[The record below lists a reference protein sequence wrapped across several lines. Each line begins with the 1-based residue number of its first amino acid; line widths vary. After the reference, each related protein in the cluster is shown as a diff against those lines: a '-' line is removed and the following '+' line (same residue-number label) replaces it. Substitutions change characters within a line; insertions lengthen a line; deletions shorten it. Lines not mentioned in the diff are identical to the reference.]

1 MFYII
6 IIWDKKGA
14 YSVSEKQKE
23 ILEIIKTFIK
33 ENGYSPTIREICK
46 LANIKSTAAVHA
58 HIKKLKAEGH
68 ITTGVDMPRSIALTK
83 KEKSVK
89 FVVNAIALMCTE
101 DKEYILL
108 QENKKQN
115 GNGSIFE
122 LPGGVIRESESVYGY
137 LRRKLKAN
145 GFELTKIFG
154 EDKCNELSYEE
165 EVLTVFKPFC
175 VTQSFNDNNLIVSST
190 ILCEVDSANVKN
202 DSNKYDFKW
211 VCTDDLRT
219 MLVDQNKNIC
229 VHSVEALKLF
239 CNL

>member
-1 MFYII
+1 MS
-6 IIWDKKGA
+6 K
-14 YSVSEKQKE
+14 KQKE

-175 VTQSFNDNNLIVSST
+175 VTQSFNDNNLIVSSI

>member
-1 MFYII
+1 MYYGI
-6 IIWDKKGA
+6 KNGA
-14 YSVSEKQKE
+14 YSLSEKQKE

-68 ITTGVDMPRSIALTK
+68 ITTGVDIPRSIVLTK

-89 FVVNAIALMCTE
+89 FVVNAIALMCAE

-137 LRRKLKAN
+137 LRCKLKAN
-145 GFELTKIFG
+145 GFQVTKIFG

-165 EVLTVFKPFC
+165 QIFTVFKPFC
-175 VTQSFNDNNLIVSST
+175 VSQNYNDNNLIISST

-202 DSNKYDFKW
+202 DINKYDFKW

-219 MLVDQNKNIC
+219 MLVDHQENISA
-229 VHSVEALKLF
+229 HNIAALKLF
-239 CNL
+239 CDL

>member
-1 MFYII
+1 M
-6 IIWDKKGA
+6 
-14 YSVSEKQKE
+14 SEKQKE

-58 HIKKLKAEGH
+58 HIKKLKDEGH
-68 ITTGVDMPRSIALTK
+68 ITTGIDMPRSIALTK

-89 FVVNAIALMCTE
+89 VVVNAIALMCAE
-101 DKEYILL
+101 NKEYILL

-145 GFELTKIFG
+145 GFEVTKIFG
-154 EDKCNELSYEE
+154 ENKCNELSYEE

-175 VTQSFNDNNLIVSST
+175 VSQSFNDNNLIISNT

>member
-1 MFYII
+1 M
-6 IIWDKKGA
+6 
-14 YSVSEKQKE
+14 SEKQKE

-58 HIKKLKAEGH
+58 HIKKLKDEGH
-68 ITTGVDMPRSIALTK
+68 ITTGIDMPRSIALTK

-89 FVVNAIALMCTE
+89 VVVNAIALMCAE
-101 DKEYILL
+101 NKEYILL

-137 LRRKLKAN
+137 LRCKLKAN
-145 GFELTKIFG
+145 GFQVTKIFG

-165 EVLTVFKPFC
+165 QIFTVFKPFC
-175 VTQSFNDNNLIVSST
+175 VSQNYNDNNLIISST

-202 DSNKYDFKW
+202 DINKYDFKW

-219 MLVDQNKNIC
+219 MLVDHQENISA
-229 VHSVEALKLF
+229 HNIAALKLF

>member
-1 MFYII
+1 M
-6 IIWDKKGA
+6 
-14 YSVSEKQKE
+14 SEKQKE

-46 LANIKSTAAVHA
+46 LANIKSTVAVHA
-58 HIKKLKAEGH
+58 HIKKLKDEGH

-89 FVVNAIALMCTE
+89 VVVNAIALMCAE
-101 DKEYILL
+101 NKEYILL

-122 LPGGVIRESESVYGY
+122 LPGGIIMGSENVYGC

-154 EDKCNELSYEE
+154 EDKCNELIYEE
-165 EVLTVFKPFC
+165 EVLTVFKPLC
-175 VTQSFNDNNLIVSST
+175 VSQNYNDNNLIFSST
-190 ILCEVDSANVKN
+190 IWCDVDSANVKN

-211 VCTDDLRT
+211 VCTDELRA
-219 MLVDQNKNIC
+219 MLVDHQENISA
-229 VHSVEALKLF
+229 HNIAALKLF
-239 CNL
+239 CDL

>member
-1 MFYII
+1 M
-6 IIWDKKGA
+6 
-14 YSVSEKQKE
+14 SEKQKE

-33 ENGYSPTIREICK
+33 ENGYSPTIREICNI
-46 LANIKSTAAVHA
+46 ANIKSTSSVHG
-58 HIKKLKAEGH
+58 HIKRLKAEGH
-68 ITTGVDMPRSIALTK
+68 ITSGVDMPRSIALTK

-89 FVVNAIALMCTE
+89 VVVNAIALMCAE

-108 QENKKQN
+108 QENKNQHAN
-115 GNGSIFE
+115 ESMFE

-145 GFELTKIFG
+145 GFEVTKIFG

-165 EVLTVFKPFC
+165 EVLTVFKLFC
-175 VTQSFNDNNLIVSST
+175 VSQSFNDNNLIISST

-239 CNL
+239 CKA

>member
-89 FVVNAIALMCTE
+89 VVVNAIALMCAE

-108 QENKKQN
+108 QENKKQHAN
-115 GNGSIFE
+115 ESMFE

-145 GFELTKIFG
+145 GFEVTKIFG

-175 VTQSFNDNNLIVSST
+175 VGQSFNDNNLIVSST
-190 ILCEVDSANVKN
+190 ILCEVDSANIKN

-219 MLVDQNKNIC
+219 MLVDHQENISA
-229 VHSVEALKLF
+229 HNIAALKLF

>member
-1 MFYII
+1 M
-6 IIWDKKGA
+6 
-14 YSVSEKQKE
+14 SEKQKE

-33 ENGYSPTIREICK
+33 KNGYSPTIREICK
-46 LANIKSTAAVHA
+46 LANIKSTASVHG
-58 HIKKLKAEGH
+58 HIKRLKSEGH
-68 ITTGVDMPRSIALTK
+68 ITSGVDMPRSIALTK

-108 QENKKQN
+108 QENKKQHAN
-115 GNGSIFE
+115 ESIFE
-122 LPGGVIRESESVYGY
+122 LPGGVIRESVYGY

-145 GFELTKIFG
+145 GFEVTKIFG

-175 VTQSFNDNNLIVSST
+175 VSQSFNDNNSIISST

-211 VCTDDLRT
+211 VCTDDLRA
-219 MLVDQNKNIC
+219 MLVDHQENISA
-229 VHSVEALKLF
+229 HNIAALKLF

>member
-1 MFYII
+1 M
-6 IIWDKKGA
+6 
-14 YSVSEKQKE
+14 SEKQKE

-33 ENGYSPTIREICK
+33 ENGYSPTIREICRI
-46 LANIKSTAAVHA
+46 ANIKSTASVHG

-68 ITTGVDMPRSIALTK
+68 ITSGVDMPRSIALTK
-83 KEKSVK
+83 REKSVK
-89 FVVNAIALMCTE
+89 VVVNAIALMCEE

-108 QENKKQN
+108 QDNKKQYA
-115 GNGSIFE
+115 SESMFE
-122 LPGGVIRESESVYGY
+122 LPGGVIGESESVYGY

-145 GFELTKIFG
+145 GFEVTKIFG

-175 VTQSFNDNNLIVSST
+175 VSQSFNDNNSIISST

-211 VCTDDLRT
+211 VCTDDLRA
-219 MLVDQNKNIC
+219 MLVDHQENISA
-229 VHSVEALKLF
+229 HNIAALKLF

>member
-1 MFYII
+1 
-6 IIWDKKGA
+6 
-14 YSVSEKQKE
+14 
-23 ILEIIKTFIK
+23 
-33 ENGYSPTIREICK
+33 
-46 LANIKSTAAVHA
+46 
-58 HIKKLKAEGH
+58 
-68 ITTGVDMPRSIALTK
+68 MPRSIALTK

-89 FVVNAIALMCTE
+89 VVVNAIALMCAE
-101 DKEYILL
+101 NKEYILL

-122 LPGGVIRESESVYGY
+122 LPGGIIMGSENVYGC

-154 EDKCNELSYEE
+154 EDKCNELIYEE

-175 VTQSFNDNNLIVSST
+175 VSQNYNDNNLIFSST

-211 VCTDDLRT
+211 VCTDELRA
-219 MLVDQNKNIC
+219 MLVDHQENISA
-229 VHSVEALKLF
+229 HNIAALKLF
-239 CNL
+239 CDL

>member
-1 MFYII
+1 MYYGI
-6 IIWDKKGA
+6 KNGA
-14 YSVSEKQKE
+14 YSLSEKQKE

-33 ENGYSPTIREICK
+33 KNGYSPTIREICK

-68 ITTGVDMPRSIALTK
+68 ITTGVDISRSIVLTK

-89 FVVNAIALMCTE
+89 FVVNAIALMCAE
-101 DKEYILL
+101 NKEYILL

-137 LRRKLKAN
+137 LRCKLKAN
-145 GFELTKIFG
+145 GFQVTKIFG

-165 EVLTVFKPFC
+165 QIFTVFKPFC
-175 VTQSFNDNNLIVSST
+175 VSQNYNDNNLIISST

-202 DSNKYDFKW
+202 DINKYDFKW

-219 MLVDQNKNIC
+219 MLVDHQENISA
-229 VHSVEALKLF
+229 HNIAALKLF
-239 CNL
+239 CDL

>member
-1 MFYII
+1 M
-6 IIWDKKGA
+6 
-14 YSVSEKQKE
+14 SEKQKE
-23 ILEIIKTFIK
+23 ILKIIKTFIK
-33 ENGYSPTIREICK
+33 ENGYSPTIREICRI
-46 LANIKSTAAVHA
+46 ANIKSTASVHG
-58 HIKKLKAEGH
+58 HIKRLKDEGH
-68 ITTGVDMPRSIALTK
+68 ITTGIDMPRSIALTK

-89 FVVNAIALMCTE
+89 VVVNAIALMCAE
-101 DKEYILL
+101 NKEYILL

-175 VTQSFNDNNLIVSST
+175 VTQSFNDNNSRISFNWT
-190 ILCEVDSANVKN
+190 
-202 DSNKYDFKW
+202 
-211 VCTDDLRT
+211 
-219 MLVDQNKNIC
+219 
-229 VHSVEALKLF
+229 
-239 CNL
+239 

>member
-1 MFYII
+1 MS
-6 IIWDKKGA
+6 K
-14 YSVSEKQKE
+14 KQKE

-68 ITTGVDMPRSIALTK
+68 ITTGVDIPRSIVLTK

-89 FVVNAIALMCTE
+89 FVVNAIALMCAE
-101 DKEYILL
+101 NKEYILL